1 MNKKEYLKSFL
12 KPGQKRLPRK
22 LKKLYLKKF
31 YEGGPTLIWNKE
43 QFLNLYIRP
52 NEEVIYQSINRLLN
66 TPSGELQFK
75 PSNTHDFV
83 HLDKACGQDK
93 TGKVKCDITH
103 VGGSPKVTCELTDI
117 SKMELDN
124 ISMKGYLW
132 N

>member
-52 NEEVIYQSINRLLN
+52 NEKVIKDSVYNLLN
-66 TPSGELQFK
+66 TPIEERNYSLNIGCDTSRVECK
-75 PSNTHDFV
+75 VV
-83 HLDKACGQDK
+83 H
-93 TGKVKCDITH
+93 IS
-103 VGGSPKVTCELTDI
+103 GSPKVSCELTDI
-117 SKMELDN
+117 SKIELDN
-124 ISMKGYLW
+124 ISMKGYVL
-132 N
+132 